1 MPENSGLPDLRLGP
15 GTRGHAA
22 WDQAPPDPLAE
33 PDLFDGV
40 LPRRV
45 TAYVL
50 DLVLIL
56 GLWVALSMAFG
67 VAGILTFGALTPL
80 GLIVLAVL
88 PVGYHTFF
96 IGRDGA
102 TPGMRVFDLE
112 VRSWTG
118 RPPDNL
124 PGLPD
129 HRAVLRQH
137 QPDRLAGAAGT
148 AVHRSQSHAPRYPG
162 RHDRAA
168 PHPPARLRILD
179 RTFSAGLRRPPRG
192 G

>member
-118 RPPDNL
+118 RPPDTSQAFL
-124 PGLPD
+124 TTVLFYASISLTAWLVLLVPLFTDRSRTLHDILAGTI
-129 HRAVLRQH
+129 VLR
-137 QPDRLAGAAGT
+137 RT
-148 AVHRSQSHAPRYPG
+148 
-162 RHDRAA
+162 
-168 PHPPARLRILD
+168 RLRA
-179 RTFSAGLRRPPRG
+179 SAS
-192 G
+192 

>member
-1 MPENSGLPDLRLGP
+1 MPENSGLPSLRLGP

-40 LPRRV
+40 LSRRV

-80 GLIVLAVL
+80 GLVVLAVL
-88 PVGYHTFF
+88 PVAYHTFF

-118 RPPDNL
+118 RPPDTSQAFLTTVLFYASISLTAWLVLLVPLFTDRNRTL
-124 PGLPD
+124 HDILAGTI
-129 HRAVLRQH
+129 VLRRTH
-137 QPDRLAGAAGT
+137 L
-148 AVHRSQSHAPRYPG
+148 
-162 RHDRAA
+162 RAA
-168 PHPPARLRILD
+168 A
-179 RTFSAGLRRPPRG
+179 S
-192 G
+192 

>member
-1 MPENSGLPDLRLGP
+1 MPENSGLPSLRLGQR
-15 GTRGHAA
+15 TRGHAA
-22 WDQAPPDPLAE
+22 WDRAPPDPLAE

-40 LPRRV
+40 LSRRV

-80 GLIVLAVL
+80 GLVVLAVL
-88 PVGYHTFF
+88 PVSYHTFF

-118 RPPDNL
+118 RPPDTSQAFLTTVLFYASISLTAWLVLLVPLFTDRNRTL
-124 PGLPD
+124 HDILAGTI
-129 HRAVLRQH
+129 VLRRTH
-137 QPDRLAGAAGT
+137 P
-148 AVHRSQSHAPRYPG
+148 
-162 RHDRAA
+162 RAA
-168 PHPPARLRILD
+168 
-179 RTFSAGLRRPPRG
+179 S
-192 G
+192 

>member
-1 MPENSGLPDLRLGP
+1 MPENSGLPSLRLGQR
-15 GTRGHAA
+15 TRDDAA

-40 LPRRV
+40 LSRRV

-80 GLIVLAVL
+80 GLVVLAVL
-88 PVGYHTFF
+88 PVAYHTFF

-118 RPPDNL
+118 RPPDTSQAFLTTVLFYASISLTAWLVLLVPLFTDRNRTL
-124 PGLPD
+124 HDILAGTI
-129 HRAVLRQH
+129 VLRRTH
-137 QPDRLAGAAGT
+137 L
-148 AVHRSQSHAPRYPG
+148 
-162 RHDRAA
+162 RAA
-168 PHPPARLRILD
+168 AP
-179 RTFSAGLRRPPRG
+179 
-192 G
+192 

>member
-1 MPENSGLPDLRLGP
+1 MPEISGLPSLRLGP

-40 LPRRV
+40 LSRRV

-56 GLWVALSMAFG
+56 GLWVARSMAFG
-67 VAGILTFGALTPL
+67 VAGVLTFGALTPL
-80 GLIVLAVL
+80 GLVVLAVL
-88 PVGYHTFF
+88 PVAYHTFF

-118 RPPDNL
+118 RPPDTSQAFLTTVLFYASVSLTIWLVLLVPLFTDRNRTL
-124 PGLPD
+124 HDILAGTI
-129 HRAVLRQH
+129 VLRRTH
-137 QPDRLAGAAGT
+137 L
-148 AVHRSQSHAPRYPG
+148 
-162 RHDRAA
+162 RAFA
-168 PHPPARLRILD
+168 
-179 RTFSAGLRRPPRG
+179 S
-192 G
+192 